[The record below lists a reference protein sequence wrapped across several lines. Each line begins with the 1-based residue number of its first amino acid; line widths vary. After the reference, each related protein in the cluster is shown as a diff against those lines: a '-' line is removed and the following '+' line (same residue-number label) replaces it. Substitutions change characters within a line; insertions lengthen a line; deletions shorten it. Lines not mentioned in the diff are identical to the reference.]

1 MAEPDRGLLFVFQ
14 IIRIGCFRCD
24 EGIECELRAEA
35 EAGDEA
41 VEGGFAV
48 DGCPGIDV
56 LKETFLFRTGD
67 VFCSALKLIKEQEA
81 VDDEFSKALQTV
93 GNGHF
98 VFGTENKY
106 RRALLMVL
114 KEAVNDVYDYIDW
127 WLYEGAPDYEIWS
140 ADEEEKWEL
149 REPEALYEYITSQ
162 DSK

>member
-1 MAEPDRGLLFVFQ
+1 MDNKDSLQQELMRKLAEIESKNKRRFSPY
-14 IIRIGCFRCD
+14 
-24 EGIECELRAEA
+24 EGHLRLQRDMQKMQGSLPA
-35 EAGDEA
+35 
-41 VEGGFAV
+41 
-48 DGCPGIDV
+48 IS
-56 LKETFLFRTGD
+56 KD

-127 WLYEGAPDYEIWS
+127 WL
-140 ADEEEKWEL
+140 
-149 REPEALYEYITSQ
+149 
-162 DSK
+162 

>member
-1 MAEPDRGLLFVFQ
+1 MDNKDSLQQELMRKLAEIESKNKRRSSPY
-14 IIRIGCFRCD
+14 
-24 EGIECELRAEA
+24 EGHLRLQRDMQKMQGALPA
-35 EAGDEA
+35 
-41 VEGGFAV
+41 
-48 DGCPGIDV
+48 IS
-56 LKETFLFRTGD
+56 KD

-162 DSK
+162 D

>member
-1 MAEPDRGLLFVFQ
+1 MEIESKNKRRSSPY
-14 IIRIGCFRCD
+14 
-24 EGIECELRAEA
+24 EGHLRRQRDMQKMQGSLPA
-35 EAGDEA
+35 
-41 VEGGFAV
+41 
-48 DGCPGIDV
+48 IS
-56 LKETFLFRTGD
+56 KD

-81 VDDEFSKALQTV
+81 VDDEFSSTADGGKWSFL
-93 GNGHF
+93 

-127 WLYEGAPDYEIWS
+127 WLGEGAPDYEIWS

>member
-1 MAEPDRGLLFVFQ
+1 MQKMQGSLPA
-14 IIRIGCFRCD
+14 IS
-24 EGIECELRAEA
+24 
-35 EAGDEA
+35 
-41 VEGGFAV
+41 
-48 DGCPGIDV
+48 
-56 LKETFLFRTGD
+56 KD

>member
-1 MAEPDRGLLFVFQ
+1 MDNKDSLQQELMRKLAEIESKNKRRFSPY
-14 IIRIGCFRCD
+14 
-24 EGIECELRAEA
+24 EGHLRLQSDMQKMQGSLPA
-35 EAGDEA
+35 
-41 VEGGFAV
+41 
-48 DGCPGIDV
+48 IS
-56 LKETFLFRTGD
+56 KD

>member
-1 MAEPDRGLLFVFQ
+1 MDNKDSLQQELMRKLAEIESKNKRRFSPY
-14 IIRIGCFRCD
+14 
-24 EGIECELRAEA
+24 EGHLRLQRDMQKMQGSLPA
-35 EAGDEA
+35 
-41 VEGGFAV
+41 
-48 DGCPGIDV
+48 IS
-56 LKETFLFRTGD
+56 KD
-67 VFCSALKLIKEQEA
+67 VFCSALKLIKEQKA